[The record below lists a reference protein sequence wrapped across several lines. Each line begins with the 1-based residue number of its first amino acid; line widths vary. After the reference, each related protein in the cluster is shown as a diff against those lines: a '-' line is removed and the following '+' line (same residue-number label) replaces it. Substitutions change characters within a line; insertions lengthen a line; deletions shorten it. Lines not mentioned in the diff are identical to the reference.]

1 MSNIDFLEEVHYDR
15 FGREIVS
22 ASRGKRDTT
31 SSGPDLVEE
40 ITNTRAIQIK
50 IFKFAAKNCVQWI
63 WMWFSAKDGSPENSF
78 IIHLL
83 NRDIWRGDRYMM
95 SQCFLFN
102 NKTAH

>member
-40 ITNTRAIQIK
+40 ITNTRVNHVIYSKAMDCNK
-50 IFKFAAKNCVQWI
+50 A
-63 WMWFSAKDGSPENSF
+63 GSSE
-78 IIHLL
+78 
-83 NRDIWRGDRYMM
+83 
-95 SQCFLFN
+95 
-102 NKTAH
+102 